1 MDPLSTEFQ
10 IMCFI
15 LDTTSLTGEV
25 TMSEVADKFG
35 EDAVQSVITN
45 GYVEVFESERLKW
58 TELGWQEMLP
68 DEVEKSAK
76 RRINNKLYN

>member
-15 LDTTSLTGEV
+15 LDTTSLAGEV

-35 EDAVQSVITN
+35 EAAAQSVITN
-45 GYVEVFESERLKW
+45 GYVEVFESERLRW
-58 TELGWQEMLP
+58 TELGWRAMLP
-68 DEVEKSAK
+68 GEVEKSAK